1 MNTYPLLVSQD
12 MVFRSKETTM
22 QSSVS
27 VMVYSLSGLD
37 RLNEENY
44 FFRKGKLRIKA
55 SSPCRDAGADE
66 DWMLYATDLNGKP
79 RIFSRHVDIG
89 AVESQSG
96 GLIMHVK

>member
-1 MNTYPLLVSQD
+1 MIAA
-12 MVFRSKETTM
+12 
-22 QSSVS
+22 
-27 VMVYSLSGLD
+27 SG
-37 RLNEENY
+37 
-44 FFRKGKLRIKA
+44 IKA

-96 GLIMHVK
+96 GLMLMVK